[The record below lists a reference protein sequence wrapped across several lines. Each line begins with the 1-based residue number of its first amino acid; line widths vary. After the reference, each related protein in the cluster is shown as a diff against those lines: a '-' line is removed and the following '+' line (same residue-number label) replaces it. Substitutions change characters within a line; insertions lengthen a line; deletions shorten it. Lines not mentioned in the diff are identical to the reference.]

1 MSTEDR
7 FAEIFLYGDRPQT
20 FERHWAHESQNLD
33 LHGLP
38 NQLASVVSPGGLIGL
53 SQPMRMIHDLIR
65 KATDRPFPVL
75 ISGETG
81 TGKEL
86 VARSIH
92 NLGLRRSA
100 PFVAVDCSSL
110 SQTLIETE
118 LFGHLRGAF
127 TGADAHKKGL
137 VEAADTG
144 TLFLDEIGELPPEL
158 QAKLLRVIQEHE
170 VRPVGSAYAKLIDV
184 RFIAATHRDL
194 RVAVANGRFRSDLY
208 YRLNVIPIAMPPLR
222 ERKADIPLLVTAFLA
237 KHADPARPID
247 GISDDFW
254 CLVNS
259 FNWPGNVRELENFVV
274 RSIALG
280 SGPVLRN
287 ADGYPI
293 PEEIAD
299 GCPAQDSQC
308 LAALER
314 RAIMKALEATKGD
327 KIAAARIWG
336 SAKQPS
342 IANSKNTVRT
352 MNNQSGQ
359 LIKAANLLPNRGFAR
374 RSFTNWRLPCV
385 LPGEHVL
392 AFILCHCQRRS
403 GSENVWHFLTNSAAR
418 LILASAMVQRSLRS
432 PLTKEFGA
440 TALNWTPAARSKLA
454 LKVSK

>member
-33 LHGLP
+33 LHGLR

-208 YRLNVIPIAMPPLR
+208 YRLNVIPIEMPPLR
-222 ERKADIPLLVTAFLA
+222 ERKADIPLLVTAFLV

-247 GISDDFW
+247 SISDDFW
-254 CLVNS
+254 RLVNS

-327 KIAAARIWG
+327 KIAAARILG
-336 SAKQPS
+336 IGKT
-342 IANSKNTVRT
+342 TVYRKLKEY
-352 MNNQSGQ
+352 GQ
-359 LIKAANLLPNRGFAR
+359 NHK
-374 RSFTNWRLPCV
+374 
-385 LPGEHVL
+385 
-392 AFILCHCQRRS
+392 
-403 GSENVWHFLTNSAAR
+403 
-418 LILASAMVQRSLRS
+418 
-432 PLTKEFGA
+432 
-440 TALNWTPAARSKLA
+440 
-454 LKVSK
+454 